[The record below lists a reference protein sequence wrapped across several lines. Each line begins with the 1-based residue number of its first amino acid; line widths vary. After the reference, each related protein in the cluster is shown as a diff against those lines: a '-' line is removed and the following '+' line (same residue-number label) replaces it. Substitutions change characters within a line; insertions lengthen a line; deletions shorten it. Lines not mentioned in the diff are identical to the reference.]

1 MSYINDYLEFPTV
14 LFFIVRYSH
23 VADNKLFHK
32 CQLLLTSFKLLL
44 STCETLRKITL
55 IFFSKLTLIFSNQ
68 RKFDF
73 YKTSLKECLT

>member
-1 MSYINDYLEFPTV
+1 MNYINDYLEFPTA
-14 LFFIVRYSH
+14 LFFIALYSQ

-32 CQLLLTSFKLLL
+32 CQLLLASFKLLL
-44 STCETLRKITL
+44 STCEILRKITL

-73 YKTSLKECLT
+73 YKTSLKEFLT